1 MRIRTSAYIPAT
13 PEGLWPLLTG
23 SQMTAP
29 GCFCFG
35 LPRPVACELPESEG
49 KVGAERRCISDRGT
63 VTQTITHWQPPQRL
77 KFRMVTTDHTW
88 GPCVDALEEDFALE
102 AAGDGTRITR
112 TTRIAAR
119 GGFKAVK
126 EALFCIGL
134 KRVHRYVFKNWR
146 QQMTGANGVPS

>member
-1 MRIRTSAYIPAT
+1 VEIRTSTIIPAS
-13 PEGLWPLLTG
+13 PDELWPLLTD

-29 GCFCFG
+29 GCFCLG
-35 LPRPVACELPESEG
+35 LPRPVACELPVTEG

-77 KFRMVTTDHTW
+77 KFRMVSTDHSW
-88 GPCVDALEEDFALE
+88 APCVEALEEDFALE
-102 AAGDGTRITR
+102 PYGDGTRITR
-112 TTRIAAR
+112 TSRIAAR

-146 QQMTGANGVPS
+146 QQVNGA

>member
-1 MRIRTSAYIPAT
+1 MRIRTSTVILAK
-13 PEGLWPLLTG
+13 PEGLWPLLTD
-23 SQMTAP
+23 SQMSAP

-35 LPRPVACELPESEG
+35 LPRPVACELPEAEG

-63 VTQTITHWQPPQRL
+63 VTQTITHWQPPERL
-77 KFRMVTTDHTW
+77 RFRMVSTDHSW
-88 GPCVDALEEDFALE
+88 GRCVHSLEEDFALE
-102 AAGDGTRITR
+102 ACGAGTRITR

-119 GGFKAVK
+119 GGFKVLK

-146 QQMTGANGVPS
+146 RQMIDAQRVPS